1 MPATV
6 VKVVVS
12 PGQRVGAREPLVI
25 LEAMKMEH
33 VVESPHPG
41 TVAAILV
48 REGDMVQANVPLV
61 RLDP

>member
-1 MPATV
+1 
-6 VKVVVS
+6 
-12 PGQRVGAREPLVI
+12 
-25 LEAMKMEH
+25 MKMEH